1 MPNDNDNDVVEL
13 GYTVNEEHFWIY
25 FRSIERS
32 RPSTQTDLAEPRER
46 KERDSERN
54 TGSRFASR
62 DISRSFSLGYART
75 MTATTTKTTRG
86 NQSVI
91 LLRGLFRAAISF
103 PHKWPDPIRFHG
115 VPRRARVRKS
125 LSSFSLMA
133 GRLVC
138 NRNSSL
144 RDSTDKIIL

>member
-1 MPNDNDNDVVEL
+1 
-13 GYTVNEEHFWIY
+13 
-25 FRSIERS
+25 
-32 RPSTQTDLAEPRER
+32 
-46 KERDSERN
+46 
-54 TGSRFASR
+54 
-62 DISRSFSLGYART
+62 

-103 PHKWPDPIRFHG
+103 PLKWPDPIRFHG

-133 GRLVC
+133 SRLVC
-138 NRNSSL
+138 NRNSLL